1 MNIFAL
7 SKNPVE
13 AARQMLDKHV
23 VKMPTES
30 CQMIHTNALYFQY
43 LAKYREEPALRD
55 LKQFHACSNSKLMKP
70 AMLNHPSTIWA
81 RQNPHNADWL
91 MQHALALCE
100 EYTYRYGKT
109 HGAYA
114 RILQTWGEHFMEEGC
129 WKEASPVSIAM
140 ADEYRLDKTQ
150 FFYGAEVQYGIKMTE
165 WDFVIASYRHYYLE
179 GKWRFAE
186 WRKNR
191 RPDWFPSNQFAIKY
205 NEEVRAYN
213 KLGPRIPM
221 KEMKI

>member
-7 SKNPVE
+7 SKNPIE
-13 AARQMLDKHV
+13 AAQQMLDKHV

-43 LAKYREEPALRD
+43 LAKYGKEPSLRE

-81 RQNPHNADWL
+81 RQNPNNADWL
-91 MQHALALCE
+91 MQHALALCD

-109 HGAYA
+109 HGSYA
-114 RILQTWGEHFMEEGC
+114 RILQKCGDNFMEEGS

-140 ADEYRLDKTQ
+140 FDEYRIPNTFL
-150 FFYGAEVQYGIKMTE
+150 TE
-165 WDFVIASYRHYYLE
+165 WEYVIQSYRHYYLE
-179 GKWRFAE
+179 GKWKFAE
-186 WRKNR
+186 WRNNR
-191 RPDWFPSNQFAIKY
+191 RPAWFPANQYAIKY
-205 NEEVRAYN
+205 NQYVQEYN
-213 KLGPRIPM
+213 ALQPKFPL

>member
-1 MNIFAL
+1 M
-7 SKNPVE
+7 
-13 AARQMLDKHV
+13 
-23 VKMPTES
+23 
-30 CQMIHTNALYFQY
+30 
-43 LAKYREEPALRD
+43 
-55 LKQFHACSNSKLMKP
+55 
-70 AMLNHPSTIWA
+70 
-81 RQNPHNADWL
+81 
-91 MQHALALCE
+91 
-100 EYTYRYGKT
+100 
-109 HGAYA
+109 
-114 RILQTWGEHFMEEGC
+114 
-129 WKEASPVSIAM
+129 
-140 ADEYRLDKTQ
+140 LDKTQ